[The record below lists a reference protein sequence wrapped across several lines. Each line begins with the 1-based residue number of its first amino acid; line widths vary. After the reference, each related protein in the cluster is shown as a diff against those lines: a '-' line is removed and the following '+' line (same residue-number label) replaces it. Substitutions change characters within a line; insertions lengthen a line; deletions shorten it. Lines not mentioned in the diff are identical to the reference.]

1 MVIVY
6 CNLYVTMITF
16 YSPTTY
22 VAVII
27 VTMVTADIFAVY
39 LDVIVVLPW

>member
-1 MVIVY
+1 MVIIY
-6 CNLYVTMITF
+6 CNHYVTMITF

-22 VAVII
+22 VSVIL
-27 VTMVTADIFAVY
+27 VTMVTVDLSAVY